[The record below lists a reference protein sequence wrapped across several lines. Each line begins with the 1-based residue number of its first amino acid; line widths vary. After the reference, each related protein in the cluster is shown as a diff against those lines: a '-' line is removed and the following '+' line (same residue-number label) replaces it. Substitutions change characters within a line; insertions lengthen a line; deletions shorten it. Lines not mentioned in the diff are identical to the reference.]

1 MKTFCLPVGACA
13 CSHLLILVVVV
24 VSGPTVQHVDA
35 FVVPRTYHFATANT
49 VAASNARWNR
59 FPARKLC
66 ILQTKKP
73 EENAQ
78 EEEDYDSTTNSPKEL
93 FETMVQKVTGD
104 DDYHFGDITKKTLSE
119 LTGHTSNTTAT
130 TASEDDDYQYQ
141 FGDISKHFVTTV
153 GQKVTGRE
161 NYQFGDIT
169 KQTLQSL
176 EHDLEE
182 WKFQSLT
189 DLPQSLFQR
198 TLGGMSPAQRREVI
212 VAFVRLAAIGVL
224 AWGVV
229 ANICTAG
236 VLSLAWM
243 KTMAEANAAALAA
256 ATVAATKTGVIALA
270 APVLPILPFFSKVDP
285 TIWRS
290 FLIHYASFQLFLNP
304 ILLVVKAGGA
314 LLLFLPYIRC
324 IEGIEKRLPIQWRRK
339 GPLVSR
345 GVALSLAFII
355 NNLIIS
361 GAIGAALMGVGGIF
375 AKLFLIR

>member
-1 MKTFCLPVGACA
+1 M
-13 CSHLLILVVVV
+13 
-24 VSGPTVQHVDA
+24 
-35 FVVPRTYHFATANT
+35 
-49 VAASNARWNR
+49 
-59 FPARKLC
+59 
-66 ILQTKKP
+66 LQKV
-73 EENAQ
+73 ERDDDAQ
-78 EEEDYDSTTNSPKEL
+78 ESDTNTNSPKEL
-93 FETMVQKVTGD
+93 FETMVQQVTGD
-104 DDYHFGDITKKTLSE
+104 NDYHFGDITKKTLSE
-119 LTGHTSNTTAT
+119 LTGHSSNTTDP
-130 TASEDDDYQYQ
+130 EDEDYRYQ
-141 FGDISKHFVTTV
+141 FGDISKHLVTTV
-153 GQKVTGRE
+153 GQKVTGKE
-161 NYQFGDIT
+161 DYQFGDIT
-169 KQTLQSL
+169 KQTLQGL

-236 VLSLAWM
+236 VLSLAWI
-243 KTMAEANAAALAA
+243 KTMAETHTAAMAA
-256 ATVAATKTGVIALA
+256 ATVAATKKGTVVLA
-270 APVLPILPFFSKVDP
+270 APDLPIVPFFSSVDP
-285 TIWRS
+285 IIWRS
-290 FLIHYASFQLFLNP
+290 FLAHYTSFQLFSNP

-361 GAIGAALMGVGGIF
+361 GAVGATLMGLGGVF
-375 AKLFLIR
+375 AKLFLLR